1 MANGATPPS
10 ALPPAWS
17 SFADWMI
24 PLTLATGTLQNVGAA
39 FRPGQIRPADPM
51 APFLALSLIG
61 QREESVRQREEAQQL
76 AFQRQVEAAMQAA
89 ADVGDTA
96 TVRQLSQTYG
106 TTYSR
111 LKDLGTAFE
120 SIGQIR
126 QNERLGNLRLIK
138 KFTGVEL
145 PELQR
150 LTPPAQEQPL
160 SPLTGLTPPQQ
171 LTTQAAPP
179 VQPSLQEAESLTLTI
194 PGGGGSVNIK
204 PRELSVQRFLQQQM
218 AQGVPYG
225 QAIQELARQAPG
237 IVDRV
242 TMTNAARDH
251 FAAQIVQ
258 DQGPFI
264 ADPRRVLGELRQSF
278 PGADVKVLGEEL
290 FSTYYNQ
297 ELLVLRG
304 TNPDM
309 GVVLDRL
316 ALERATKAFGTS
328 QFVPDEIA
336 KSTGRIPSIEQLT
349 AQAAQQGDT
358 RVLSFLRAEKVKDIE
373 VETLTRGMTELKVPT
388 RPTPQE
394 RGEAAGR
401 GAQVEVAQRLVTT
414 AEKHTDWFGGPFGVR
429 GKYQQF
435 LANLDKAPPGFTDFI
450 NDTNRLRAE
459 LVRALAGA
467 NIGPAEREVY
477 FGTFPN
483 PTSDSAQQFTTNA
496 KATLENIQRLD
507 RYITAVQRGENVLPP
522 SVLTPAPMPP
532 PQGERTLRGGEEL
545 ESTLER
551 LRKRYGI
558 PQ

>member
-61 QREESVRQREEAQQL
+61 QREESVRQRQEAQRQ
-76 AFQRQVEAAMQAA
+76 AFQRQVEEAAKALAA
-89 ADVGDTA
+89 VGDLA
-96 TVRQLSQTYG
+96 G
-106 TTYSR
+106 
-111 LKDLGTAFE
+111 
-120 SIGQIR
+120 
-126 QNERLGNLRLIK
+126 
-138 KFTGVEL
+138 
-145 PELQR
+145 LQR
-150 LTPPAQEQPL
+150 LRSQYGEEYEKLGGIFGAYEDVGKYKQSELQYIQDVSGTPMPGVQGQPPSPGAQGPPP
-160 SPLTGLTPPQQ
+160 SPLTGLTPPEQ
-171 LTTQAAPP
+171 LTAQAAPLS
-179 VQPSLQEAESLTLTI
+179 QPSLREAESITLTI
-194 PGGGGSVNIK
+194 PGGGGSLTIK
-204 PRELSVQRFLQQQM
+204 PRERSVQRFLQQRM
-218 AQGVPYG
+218 AQGIPYG
-225 QAIQELARQAPG
+225 QAIQELAHQAPG
-237 IVDRV
+237 IVDRP
-242 TMTNAARDH
+242 TMTNAAMDH
-251 FAAQIVQ
+251 FASQMAQ

-264 ADPRRVLGELRQSF
+264 ADPRQALRGLRQSF
-278 PGADVKVLGEEL
+278 PGADVKALGEVM

-297 ELLVLRG
+297 ELLALRG